1 MKLTLRSLYFWPTQ
15 KAMVD
20 KTCKDC
26 IACLENKD
34 SQPMEPF
41 LEPDVDITELDPM
54 EDIAA
59 DLFYTSGKAHLCVA
73 DRFSGYLFWR
83 QLANETT
90 SEVVK
95 AMESIF
101 TEHSFPCLLRSD
113 GGPCFRGRFSEE
125 MAKLGIRHKRG
136 GATNHQSQGLV
147 ERGIKSLKKLYH
159 KLDPTVRGPVKLQ
172 YAVMTLNS
180 MVRADGSGSTAQMFF
195 GRTPRTGKFGI
206 ISPGKV
212 SRSDLAEARSKT
224 HRAMREKTKDSRK
237 MGKFQKNDRVLLQDE
252 RTGKFNHRATVIEP
266 RDKRSD
272 DPRSY
277 YVKKDI
283 LGEVL
288 LRNRRHF
295 KKLPD
300 SSIEAAPAPA
310 SPIEAPAEPVVRA
323 EPRTRSEHAHADRE
337 SMQPDSRSGSPR
349 AATDSRA

>member
-1 MKLTLRSLYFWPTQ
+1 MAGR
-15 KAMVD
+15 A
-20 KTCKDC
+20 
-26 IACLENKD
+26 
-34 SQPMEPF
+34 
-41 LEPDVDITELDPM
+41 
-54 EDIAA
+54 
-59 DLFYTSGKAHLCVA
+59 
-73 DRFSGYLFWR
+73 
-83 QLANETT
+83 
-90 SEVVK
+90 SEVVSRK
-95 AMESIF
+95 KW
-101 TEHSFPCLLRSD
+101 PNSD
-113 GGPCFRGRFSEE
+113 
-125 MAKLGIRHKRG
+125 IRHKRG
-136 GATNHQSQGLV
+136 GATNHPSQGLV

-180 MVRADGSGSTAQMFF
+180 MVRADGSRSAAQMFF

-237 MGKFQKNDRVLLQDE
+237 MGKLQKNHRVLLHDE
-252 RTGKFNHRATVIEP
+252 RTGKFNHRATTVIEP

-283 LGEVL
+283 SGEIL

-300 SSIEAAPAPA
+300 SSVEAACRPLP
-310 SPIEAPAEPVVRA
+310 P
-323 EPRTRSEHAHADRE
+323 
-337 SMQPDSRSGSPR
+337 Q
-349 AATDSRA
+349 